1 MHREPPPRRVA
12 RQWPVQSPQLSA
24 ELLGQDEI
32 SGVIGAG
39 TPKAEGGLNDLRAGC
54 QGMQL
59 ERDSL
64 RERPRSR

>member
-1 MHREPPPRRVA
+1 MHREPQPRRVA

-32 SGVIGAG
+32 SGG